1 MDWSSYGCSSDLL
14 RDIVDEIARAAVLE
28 RLAVQ
33 SGLHGDV
40 ARIAEHIDSHHP
52 RPEAS
57 GVAKIFPRCDL
68 TRMELPVA
76 AASVVKG
83 GISRYIPQGILL
95 GDPTADLADDHGAF
109 RPHITGIRH
118 AGLEERRKMG
128 TGRRASG

>member
-1 MDWSSYGCSSDLL
+1 MRISDWSSDVCSSDLIGNHL

-40 ARIAEHIDSHHP
+40 ARIAEHIDGNHP

-57 GVAKIFPRCDL
+57 GVAKVFPRCDL

-76 AASVVKG
+76 DASVAKG
-83 GISRYIPQGILL
+83 GISRSKIGR
-95 GDPTADLADDHGAF
+95 A
-109 RPHITGIRH
+109 
-118 AGLEERRKMG
+118 AGRERGCRYV
-128 TGRRASG
+128 

>member
-1 MDWSSYGCSSDLL
+1 MRISDWSSDVCSSDLIGNHL

-68 TRMELPVA
+68 TRMALPVED
-76 AASVVKG
+76 ASVVKG
-83 GISRYIPQGILL
+83 GISRYMRKGLLL
-95 GDPTADLADDHGAF
+95 GDPPAALADDHGQ
-109 RPHITGIRH
+109 I
-118 AGLEERRKMG
+118 
-128 TGRRASG
+128 GR

>member
-1 MDWSSYGCSSDLL
+1 MIRRPPRSTRTDTLFPYTTLFRS
-14 RDIVDEIARAAVLE
+14 AVLE

-76 AASVVKG
+76 DASVVKG
-83 GISRYIPQGILL
+83 GISRYMRQGLLL
-95 GDPTADLADDHGAF
+95 GDPTAALADDHGEF
-109 RPHITGIRH
+109 RLPIQEI
-118 AGLEERRKMG
+118 
-128 TGRRASG
+128 GRAHV